1 MRIHQRCFGW
11 RLVAVRL
18 CTRRVRNSH
27 AVGYTTDVPSSPS
40 SQPQPSPSEFGS
52 AGGEVSKHKKCAG
65 AEARRKT
72 QIFCGLRVG
81 YEFHFADILPT
92 PSPRRPDVG
101 HIPTHHKPH
110 TTHCT
115 QGCLSFWQ
123 DPLVPS
129 TKQRYEY
136 ASRDDFLF
144 LVCVSGK

>member
-72 QIFCGLRVG
+72 RIFCRLRVG
-81 YEFHFADILPT
+81 YEFHFVDILPT
-92 PSPRRPDVG
+92 PSSRRPDVG

-110 TTHCT
+110 NYTLHT
-115 QGCLSFWQ
+115 GL
-123 DPLVPS
+123 P
-129 TKQRYEY
+129 
-136 ASRDDFLF
+136 FL
-144 LVCVSGK
+144 SGKIRSYQARNKDMNIDYVP